1 MPKGQKSPNNN
12 LNITS
17 DLISGEPNKSIP
29 SGTNRVPAGTVGQK
43 DGNKT
48 KLT

>member
-1 MPKGQKSPNNN
+1 MQEGQKSPNNN

-17 DLISGEPNKSIP
+17 DLMSGEPNKSIP
-29 SGTNRVPAGTVGQK
+29 SETNRVPAGTVGQK